1 MVADL
6 VIVCLAHLDT
16 ARNISAELFLEYI
29 WLTSCLFLI
38 QSDRWLML
46 KLSDQSLRMVIVDDQ
61 IRIVE
66 SACDLLLV
74 WTE

>member
-16 ARNISAELFLEYI
+16 TRTISAELFLEYI
-29 WLTSCLFLI
+29 WLPSCLFRI
-38 QSDRWLML
+38 QSDRWLVL

-61 IRIVE
+61 I
-66 SACDLLLV
+66 
-74 WTE
+74 